1 MDKEHHGIAVPLS
14 SLRTKK
20 SSGIG
25 EFPDLFPMI
34 DWCIK
39 NNFDVIQLLPIN
51 DTGSDPSPYNALS
64 GSALHP
70 IYIGLQN
77 LNTNGDRTLEKFLR
91 ELEKLNGQK
100 RVAYHKVLEI
110 KLLFLERYYELEGNA
125 APLEE
130 FAKKHDY
137 LLPYILFKIL
147 KESMQGENWQDWPD
161 EVKNCSKHHYKELI
175 DEHEEQV
182 RYQFFLQY
190 LCYTQLCQVKEYAT
204 SKNFLLKGDIP
215 ILISPDSAD
224 VWHHK
229 EFFDLTYAA
238 GAPPDKFTPDG
249 QYWGFPLYKWNAMEK
264 ENYSWWKERLHYA
277 ETFYHLYRIDHV
289 IGFFR
294 IWAIKRNTPAN
305 KGFFIPIETWQALAQ
320 GRKLLSMIKK
330 ATKMQPIGEDLGI
343 LFEGMPEIME
353 ELEVASTKV
362 MRWEKIPPNEYAKL
376 SMTSLSTHDSE
387 TLAQWWKNEPEEVKE
402 FCKLARITY
411 EAKLTNELR
420 KKVLIAAHGSNSLF
434 HINLL
439 GEYLALDERLV
450 WENLDDERI
459 NRPGKVLPE
468 NWTYRMRPYIEELPS
483 ALPFQT

>member
-25 EFPDLFPMI
+25 EFSDLIPMI

-70 IYIGLQN
+70 IYITLRD
-77 LNTNGDRTLEKFLR
+77 LSKTGDPL
-91 ELEKLNGQK
+91 LEKLLQELEILNGEK
-100 RVAYHKVLEI
+100 RLAYHEVLEK
-110 KLLFLERYYELEGNA
+110 KLLFLERYYELEGKTE
-125 APLEE
+125 PIEE
-130 FAKKHDY
+130 WQKKHDH

-147 KESMQGENWQDWPD
+147 KENMQGENWQDWPD
-161 EVKNCSKHHYKELI
+161 KIKNCSHKHYQELL
-175 DEHEEQV
+175 DEHKEQV

-190 LCYTQLCQVKEYAT
+190 LCFKQLCQVKEYAS
-204 SKNFLLKGDIP
+204 SKNFLLKGDVP

-224 VWHHK
+224 VWHNK
-229 EFFDLTYAA
+229 EFFDLTHAA

-249 QYWGFPLYKWNAMEK
+249 QYWGFPLYRWKAL
-264 ENYSWWKERLHYA
+264 ENDHFSWWKTRLHYA
-277 ETFYHLYRIDHV
+277 ETFFHLYRIDHV

-294 IWAIKRNTPAN
+294 IWTIKRGMPAN
-305 KGFFIPIETWQALAQ
+305 SGQFTPIETWEALAQ
-320 GRKLLSMIKK
+320 GRKLLAMIKE
-330 ATKMQPIGEDLGI
+330 ATDMQPIAEDLGI
-343 LFEGMPEIME
+343 VFEGMPEIME
-353 ELEVASTKV
+353 ELEIPGTKV
-362 MRWEKIPPNEYAKL
+362 MRWEKGPPEKYPKL

-387 TLAQWWKNEPEEVKE
+387 TLAQWWEDEPEEVKK
-402 FCKLARITY
+402 FCKLANISY
-411 EAKLTNELR
+411 ETKLTKELR
-420 KKVLIAAHGSNSLF
+420 KKILYASHHSNSLY

-468 NWTYRMRPYIEELPS
+468 NWTYRMRPFIEDIIPMEQLR
-483 ALPFQT
+483 